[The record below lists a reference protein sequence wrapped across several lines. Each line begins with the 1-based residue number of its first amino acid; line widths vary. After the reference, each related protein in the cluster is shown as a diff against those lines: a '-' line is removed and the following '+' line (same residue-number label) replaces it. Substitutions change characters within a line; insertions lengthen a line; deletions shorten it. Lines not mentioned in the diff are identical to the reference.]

1 MKLFQSPVI
10 FNEVDHT
17 YFYGDMQLSGI
28 TGIISRYLFPD
39 KYNNVPA
46 YVLEKARLR
55 GSEIHSQLE
64 QYFLFDG
71 KVPFGE
77 IREEVIAYRELAEAE
92 GLNQISAEYLIS
104 NIEEGIATKI
114 DSVLQVDEQTVD
126 LLDYKTTYKV
136 DTEYLSWQLSV
147 NRHLFE
153 IQNPGI
159 RVRNLYGC
167 HLKGSKAKLYQ
178 VEHIPEFAIQRLIM
192 TNLLEGAEFHN
203 PLITNY

>member
-1 MKLFQSPVI
+1 
-10 FNEVDHT
+10 
-17 YFYGDMQLSGI
+17 
-28 TGIISRYLFPD
+28 LFPD
-39 KYNNVPA
+39 KYNNVPLH
-46 YVLEKARLR
+46 VLEAARKR
-55 GSEIHSQLE
+55 GSDIHSQLE

-92 GLNQISAEYLIS
+92 GLHQISAEYLIS
-104 NIEEGIATKI
+104 NIAEGIATKI

-167 HLKGSKAKLYQ
+167 HLKGNKAKLYQ

-192 TNLLEGAEFHN
+192 TNLLEGTIFNN
-203 PLITNY
+203 PFINNN

>member
-1 MKLFQSPVI
+1 MKLVQSPVI
-10 FNEVDHT
+10 FNEIDHT
-17 YFYGDMQLSGI
+17 YFFGDTQLSGI

-39 KYNNVPA
+39 KYNNVPP

-64 QYFLFDG
+64 QFFLFDG

-77 IREEVIAYRELAEAE
+77 IREEVIAYQELAAAE
-92 GLNQISAEYLIS
+92 GLKQISAEYLIS
-104 NIEEGIATKI
+104 NIEEGLATKI

-153 IQNPGI
+153 MQNPGI
-159 RVRNLYGC
+159 KVRNLYGC
-167 HLKGSKAKLYQ
+167 HLKGNKAKLYQ

-192 TNLLEGAEFHN
+192 TNLLEGSIFNN
-203 PLITNY
+203 PLITNN